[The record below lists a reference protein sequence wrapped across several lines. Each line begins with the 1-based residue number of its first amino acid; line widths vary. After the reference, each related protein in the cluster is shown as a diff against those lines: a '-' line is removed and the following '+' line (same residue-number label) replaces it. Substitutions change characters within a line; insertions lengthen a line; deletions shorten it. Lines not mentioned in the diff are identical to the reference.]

1 MKRLL
6 LAAVFC
12 ALAATSGLADVLI
25 DLPEF
30 VTTYPGEQVAYVT
43 MPDDLFSLSHLAIQ
57 ITHLNTPGVRINPFT
72 GEVESYNLSMYFS
85 LHEPISG
92 FEGGVGINTVH
103 IHAPGTDTEVFN
115 VSGDLQ
121 QLQGRTVEV
130 RAMVWQVEDPI
141 EPASIE
147 VQSAALRLIGNVVAT
162 DAVTFSAVKQ
172 LFD

>member
-6 LAAVFC
+6 FASLFC
-12 ALAATSGLADVLI
+12 ALIATSGLADVLI

-57 ITHLNTPGVRINPFT
+57 VTHLNTPGVRINPFT
-72 GEVESYNLSMYFS
+72 GEEEPYNLSMYF
-85 LHEPISG
+85 LLREPISG
-92 FEGGVGINTVH
+92 LEVGAGINSVH
-103 IHAPGTDTEVFN
+103 IYAPGTDTAVFN
-115 VSGDLQ
+115 TFGDLQ
-121 QLQGRTVEV
+121 QLEGRTVEV

-147 VQSAALRLIGNVVAT
+147 VQAAALRLIGNVVAS